1 MFSPESLH
9 DEFRSAADGRDG
21 PAPSGPTL
29 VVIACMDRGVRP
41 EHALGLPVGS
51 ARIVQNAGGRASDD
65 ALRSLVLA
73 WTELGAEEFV
83 VLHHTQCTLA
93 MHTNQSLQQAASA
106 ASGGDASEL
115 DFLVVA
121 DPEGSVRGDVDRIL
135 GHELI
140 PDWIP
145 VVGLLHDDEHDR
157 LRLVAG
163 DPQSQ
168 LPFARG
174 D

>member
-1 MFSPESLH
+1 MFSSESLH
-9 DEFRSAADGRDG
+9 DEFRPAAHRRDG

-29 VVIACMDRGVRP
+29 VIIACMDLRVRP
-41 EHALGLPVGS
+41 EHALGLPAGG
-51 ARIVQNAGGRASDD
+51 ARIIQNAGGRASDD

-83 VLHHTQCTLA
+83 VLHHTECTLA
-93 MHTNQSLQQAASA
+93 THTNGSLQQAASA
-106 ASGGDASEL
+106 ASGADASQQ
-115 DFLVVA
+115 DYLVVT
-121 DPEGSVRGDVDRIL
+121 DLEGSVRDDVDRIV

-145 VVGLLHDDEHDR
+145 VVGLLHEDEHDR

-174 D
+174 S

>member
-1 MFSPESLH
+1 
-9 DEFRSAADGRDG
+9 
-21 PAPSGPTL
+21 
-29 VVIACMDRGVRP
+29 MDRGVRP

-93 MHTNQSLQQAASA
+93 THTNQSLQQAASA

-121 DPEGSVRGDVDRIL
+121 DPEGSVRGDVDQIL

-145 VVGLLHDDEHDR
+145 VVGLLHEDEHDR

-163 DPQSQ
+163 DPRSQ